1 MASAAEQAE
10 LEAELLQLI
19 ADTQTTNYL
28 VAASLTLAV
37 IEHVATF
44 GDEFQLIWKGPLR
57 ISNAIYIWV
66 RRASSVVGASID
78 RRRCDIV
85 RLLLWLFIQLVRS
98 VSISI
103 MQYLDFHVALLS
115 HVARSQVGPR
125 TCQSFLLAKAVTSSL
140 IVVTADIILVLRVWV
155 LYGRP
160 KTLLYFLLPLVTVEI
175 ITMIIVGVF
184 TILPLREYFHI
195 GPAILGCYSLNV
207 PRYFTFYAVPITATS
222 FTMFMMTLY
231 KCGRTLLDNRAARL
245 PIITLFLRDGLFWF
259 LAIFAINVAELLVWA
274 RGRPGLAQVTV
285 APGTVLNTVIGTR
298 ILLNLKRLA
307 IGQTRV
313 GTTVTTIELERIAIA
328 GSPRKTDTSSQPWH
342 LRTTDTRDL

>member
-1 MASAAEQAE
+1 MSSAAEQAE

-28 VAASLTLAV
+28 VGGCGFSDSRCVRYPTNSYPGHTITSTLYS

-57 ISNAIYIWV
+57 ISNAIYIWM
-66 RRASSVVGASID
+66 RYCALTTLVVYSTFMLREVKSD
-78 RRRCDIV
+78 HR
-85 RLLLWLFIQLVRS
+85 
-98 VSISI
+98 
-103 MQYLDFHVALLS
+103 
-115 HVARSQVGPR
+115 
-125 TCQSFLLAKAVTSSL
+125 CQSFLLAEAVTSSL

-195 GPAILGCYSLNV
+195 GPVILGCYSLNV
-207 PRYFTFYAVPITATS
+207 PRYFTFYAVPITVTS

-231 KCGRTLLDNRAARL
+231 KCGRTLLDNRAARM

-259 LAIFAINVAELLVWA
+259 LGIFAVSVAELLVWA
-274 RGRPGLAQVTV
+274 RGRPGLAQAMV
-285 APGTVLNTVIGTR
+285 APATVLNSVIGTR
-298 ILLNLKRLA
+298 ILLNLKRIA
-307 IGQTRV
+307 IGQTVV
-313 GTTVTTIELERIAIA
+313 GTTVATIELESIAIA
-328 GSPRKTDTSSQPWH
+328 GSPRKTDTSSQPWY